1 MQHRER
7 AKRADENLENGLG
20 LIPGLY
26 QLLSSRLKV
35 FAEGI
40 RPKILAFLTKGD
52 LILSC
57 GLGNTPLAQEIAQHY
72 QEMYGLRGELC
83 ETMKPKN
90 PKDRTIFPD
99 NELRPTFGAVESK
112 TGLRNKV
119 VFIIQSFTP
128 IRISE
133 DGQYDETTGIN
144 DRIMELWLM
153 IDAAK
158 LAGAKEIHVV
168 LPYAPYMRSDR
179 KDAPKSP
186 IAAALF
192 MKILEFVGAT
202 SITVL
207 DVHNEQVAQGSVNI
221 PVNTIYA
228 SYVLVPEIKARFQDL
243 SNTYFLCPDAG
254 AMKRTLKY
262 ARMVF
267 GEKEGKSR
275 VVDLLKDREPGSGEL
290 TSLPSATSGIIP
302 GSNIIMI
309 DDMAATCGTMILQ
322 AEEAKEQGA
331 GTITVVVTHGLLV
344 GGALEKL
351 EACDAIDK
359 LVITDSIEQ
368 PEAVLNSKKIK
379 IVPVARYLAEVI
391 HCVYTG
397 EEQGKFFL

>member
-1 MQHRER
+1 MHHRER
-7 AKRADENLENGLG
+7 NIHKEENSPKELK
-20 LIPGLY
+20 LIVELR
-26 QLLSSRLKV
+26 QFLSSRLRV
-35 FAEGI
+35 LANGI
-40 RPKILAFLTKGD
+40 WPEILTSPTEEDIILA
-52 LILSC
+52 C
-57 GLGNTPLAQEIAQHY
+57 GLGNAPLAKEIARNY

-99 NELRPTFGAVESK
+99 NELKPTFGAVESK
-112 TGLRNKV
+112 TGLRNKI

-144 DRIMELWLM
+144 DRIMELYLM
-153 IDAAK
+153 INAAK

-192 MKILEFVGAT
+192 MKMLEFAGAT
-202 SITVL
+202 SITTL
-207 DVHNEQVAQGSVNI
+207 DVHNEQIAQGSVNI
-221 PVNTIYA
+221 PVNTIFA
-228 SYVLVPEIKARFQDL
+228 SYVLVPEIRARYKDL
-243 SNTYFLCPDAG
+243 SNTYFLSPDAG

-262 ARMVF
+262 ARMIF
-267 GEKEGKSR
+267 GEKDGRSR
-275 VVDLLKDREPGSGEL
+275 VVDLLKDRNPGSGEL
-290 TSLPSATSGIIP
+290 TSVSAADSGIVP
-302 GSNIIMI
+302 GSDIIMI

-322 AEEAKEQGA
+322 AEDAKRQGA
-331 GTITVVVTHGLLV
+331 GTLTVIVTHGLLV

-351 EACDAIDK
+351 EACEAIDK
-359 LVITDSIEQ
+359 LIITDSIEQ
-368 PEAVLNSKKIK
+368 PEAVLNSKKIE
-379 IVPVARYLAEVI
+379 IVSVARYLAEVI